1 MRRPRIKPEHEPY
14 PVSDTTVRIGGGVE
28 GIASEITEPGGW
40 LWSLIRAADGTASQD
55 TIVRR
60 VRRVHPKAPAA
71 EVRAALNAL
80 IDGGHAEDAAA
91 AVPAD
96 LTAAEQERYDRG
108 MRWFRWADL
117 TPRTS
122 RWDVQRRLKAAR
134 VTLIGLGGTGGAAA
148 LALAGTG
155 VGALHCVDADEV
167 SLSNLNRQV
176 LYTTADVG
184 RPKAEAAL
192 DRLRLVNPDIT
203 ITAGEQLI
211 ASAADLA
218 RASAGSSLLVLC
230 ADEPAELR
238 LWANRVCLAAR
249 RPWVDSGYYGP
260 LVTAGAYVPG
270 HGPCWECLRAA
281 ERARLGLPETA
292 PAGLVG
298 ELHRVP
304 GHPATAITA
313 GLSGQFAAH
322 LAVALLTGVPP
333 VAPGTVCGVNLMLA
347 GQPVLIRAPRQPGC
361 PACGQTGPKIP
372 A

>member
-1 MRRPRIKPEHEPY
+1 
-14 PVSDTTVRIGGGVE
+14 
-28 GIASEITEPGGW
+28 
-40 LWSLIRAADGTASQD
+40 
-55 TIVRR
+55 
-60 VRRVHPKAPAA
+60 
-71 EVRAALNAL
+71 
-80 IDGGHAEDAAA
+80 
-91 AVPAD
+91 
-96 LTAAEQERYDRG
+96 
-108 MRWFRWADL
+108 
-117 TPRTS
+117 
-122 RWDVQRRLKAAR
+122 VQRLLKAAR

-184 RPKAEAAL
+184 RTKAEAAL

-203 ITAGEQLI
+203 VTAEERMI
-211 ASAADLA
+211 ASAAGLA

-230 ADEPAELR
+230 ADQPAELR

-270 HGPCWECLRAA
+270 QGACWECLRAA

-333 VAPGTVCGVNLMLA
+333 VAPGTVWGVNLMLA
-347 GQPVLIRAPRQPGC
+347 GQPVLISAPRQPGC